1 VIHTVAAPS
10 TARHGTPVLLP
21 QWRQGL
27 RAGAA
32 FLPSRIEKIPRPAGR
47 RSRAT
52 RAASRGLGRR
62 RRPRI
67 APGSQP
73 YVSPGQ
79 RAKTRAQVPSPGS
92 RTLRPSRAPAR
103 PCPRIWGRAGGA
115 EIDRHYSMTT
125 LPVLHLTIGIDA
137 DRAVLQSEEQ
147 RAHSRQSCPWKLHL
161 RCIKLDGMQF
171 G

>member
-1 VIHTVAAPS
+1 MAAGS
-10 TARHGTPVLLP
+10 T
-21 QWRQGL
+21 
-27 RAGAA
+27 
-32 FLPSRIEKIPRPAGR
+32 
-47 RSRAT
+47 
-52 RAASRGLGRR
+52 RR
-62 RRPRI
+62 RRLSTVQDRENPASGRPSISHHTSRSTRPRSPPPAARI

-115 EIDRHYSMTT
+115 DIDRHYSMTT